1 MKDDPASG
9 ASVVR
14 DDLRRQLGLP
24 DAVAIFVGII
34 LGSGIFVAPSA
45 VAGAAPGMLSA
56 TLIWLAAGLV
66 AACGAFCYAEC
77 GARLPRTGGFY
88 VFYREVYGD
97 AVAFVG
103 GWAALLIT
111 YPASI
116 AAIAEIFSRSLREVI
131 PALPEEGRPFAAGAV
146 VLAGVLNA
154 LGVRSGAW
162 AQRVLTTGK
171 VIALATLCLAAVLA
185 PGHGVENRAPVDPF
199 EMTSDFAALIV
210 ALMVVLWTYD
220 GWSDVTLVSGEL
232 RRPGRNL
239 GRAVVLG
246 IVVLVV
252 LYASV
257 QLAVLTLLPPEQAA
271 ESERVLSDAVQGGLG
286 EGLGRFVALLIV
298 VSTMGSI
305 NGIVLTASR
314 LGYAMA
320 RDGVFLRWFGRVD
333 PRWGTPARSLG
344 LLVVATLI
352 YTATSSFDNLLTLF
366 SFSVWI
372 FYALTAVALV
382 ILRRR
387 HVGEPLEWKAPGGW
401 LAPAVL
407 IVVAAA
413 MTSGLALQNPGT
425 AFKGIA
431 LLASGF
437 PIYLLWKRLVKQ

>member
-1 MKDDPASG
+1 VSRDPVASDG
-9 ASVVR
+9 
-14 DDLRRQLGLP
+14 LRRQLGLF

-45 VAGAAPGMLSA
+45 VAGAAPGVVSA
-56 TLIWLAAGLV
+56 ILVWLAAGLV
-66 AACGAFCYAEC
+66 AAFGALCYAEC

-116 AAIAEIFSRSLREVI
+116 AAIADIFSRYLREAI
-131 PALPEEGRPFAAGAV
+131 PALPEEGRPLAAGAV
-146 VLAGVLNA
+146 ILAGVLNA

-162 AQRVLTTGK
+162 AQRILTVGK
-171 VIALATLCLAAVLA
+171 VVALATLCLAAMLA
-185 PGHGVENRAPVDPF
+185 PGDGVAERAPVGPF
-199 EMTSDFAALIV
+199 ETTTDFGVLIV

-220 GWSDVTLVSGEL
+220 GWSDVTLVSGEV

-239 GRAVVLG
+239 GRAVLLG

-252 LYASV
+252 LYVSV

-271 ESERVLSDAVQGGLG
+271 ASERVVSDAVQAGLG
-286 EGLGRFVALLIV
+286 DGFGRFVALLIV

-320 RDGVFLRWFGRVD
+320 RDGVFLRWFGEVH
-333 PRWGTPARSLG
+333 PRWETPARSLG

-352 YTATSSFDNLLTLF
+352 YTATSTFNNLLTLF

-372 FYALTAVALV
+372 FYALTAIALV
-382 ILRRR
+382 MLRRR
-387 HVGEPLEWKAPGGW
+387 RVGEPLEWRAPGGW
-401 LAPAVL
+401 LAPVIL
-407 IVVAAA
+407 LLVATA
-413 MTSGLALQNPGT
+413 MTSGLAVQNPGT
-425 AFKGIA
+425 ALKGIA
-431 LLASGF
+431 LLTAGF
-437 PIYLLWKRLVKQ
+437 PIYLVWKRVIRR